1 MLKAPFTGET
11 NHRWKYTTGFSG
23 TEDDEAYEGA
33 SCRESRMYVV
43 RAGRSEG
50 EAMREDELAGHIPET
65 EDEQPQERS
74 FGCLFC
80 ITGKEQSIVD
90 QIQTS
95 CPDVR
100 ATAMRQLKYRTCK
113 RSKHRKKRFFSPVM
127 SFLRL
132 LQPWNRPSNF
142 QDKISYGFCLRM
154 MACGSCRAR
163 MNGSLNGFSSMM
175 GCWVFHRHIKK
186 TTESESFPGR

>member
-90 QIQTS
+90 
-95 CPDVR
+95 
-100 ATAMRQLKYRTCK
+100 
-113 RSKHRKKRFFSPVM
+113 
-127 SFLRL
+127 
-132 LQPWNRPSNF
+132 
-142 QDKISYGFCLRM
+142 
-154 MACGSCRAR
+154 
-163 MNGSLNGFSSMM
+163 
-175 GCWVFHRHIKK
+175 
-186 TTESESFPGR
+186 